1 MPPTRYVVV
10 SRGYLSSD
18 IDPSVY
24 TAWNVGKDLE
34 ALPFYWPDYV
44 VWDARSE
51 PAPTVQTPLKYLPD
65 AFLDAGFF
73 DENWQLDSDPPV
85 TRASIS
91 GNPPLSKVTL
101 EAADAPGGFGVQAIE
116 YKLGSEDWRRYERP
130 LELQMRDRVE
140 VRVRAIDNCG
150 QFVYDAEKMPNRG
163 VPAMGNMEAP
173 QKFIID
179 ARKGRMW
186 Q

>member
-65 AFLDAGFF
+65 AFLDAGIGRTRVHPLHGAGILHGVAQERI
-73 DENWQLDSDPPV
+73 DEAGL
-85 TRASIS
+85 RGIH
-91 GNPPLSKVTL
+91 G
-101 EAADAPGGFGVQAIE
+101 
-116 YKLGSEDWRRYERP
+116 
-130 LELQMRDRVE
+130 LQH
-140 VRVRAIDNCG
+140 G
-150 QFVYDAEKMPNRG
+150 
-163 VPAMGNMEAP
+163 
-173 QKFIID
+173 
-179 ARKGRMW
+179 
-186 Q
+186 